1 VGDALSAFYGGTY
14 QRKDDGSMDLTPTG
28 FPKLS
33 TTLGVVGDPNPD
45 WRGGFGTN
53 VSYKKLSLNVLFET
67 FQGGDFY
74 EGTRGVLVNFGTYA
88 DVGNEVTLQQDMYNY
103 AGTLFKAGTTLRG
116 NVKDYGGG
124 PVLLDQSFYTS
135 IGGHSGQLTEQFVR
149 DGSWTRIREITLGY
163 VLNSAGFRKKTK
175 LESVSFGVTARN
187 PILWTKVVGIDP
199 ETNVSGVGNARGVDY
214 FNNPSTKSLVFSL
227 KINY

>member
-1 VGDALSAFYGGTY
+1 
-14 QRKDDGSMDLTPTG
+14 MDLTERG

-33 TTLGVVGDPNPD
+33 TVSAVVGDPNPD

-53 VSYKKLSLNVLFET
+53 LSYKKLSLNVLFET

-88 DVGNEVTLQQDMYNY
+88 DVGKEVTLGQDMYNY
-103 AGTLFKAGTTLRG
+103 AGTLYRAGTTLRG
-116 NVKDYGGG
+116 NVADYGAG

-135 IGGHSGQLTEQFVR
+135 IGGHSGQLVEQFVR

-163 VLNSAGFRKKTK
+163 QLNSPGFRKKTK
-175 LESVSFGVTARN
+175 LESVNFAVTARN

-227 KINY
+227 RINY